1 MHLSSVTATRTAT
14 VLEPVSLGQFNTWNW
29 FDTVDDPHK
38 IDTVYTPEQYQARI
52 GKMVLMLRD
61 TLGAPD
67 VLALEEIENAQVLDD
82 ILARPELAGLGYRY
96 VLGEFADTR
105 GIRNAV
111 LYRAGK
117 VALDSVTQPN
127 PHTDMTPEDPNLPQG
142 DKLFARAP
150 IEAHFTQ
157 LGADGARTGAHLT
170 VIANHFKS
178 KLGGPMYEPRRVAQ
192 GAFVG
197 DLVDAARAAQ
207 PGVPVL
213 VLGDL
218 NATPA
223 DGAYKALVARP
234 DGTVRAH
241 DTVDSLPLAD
251 RYSYIYRKSHDLLDH
266 LMVDPE
272 HVGAVDGVRILHV
285 DSGST
290 DKARFVPGTAN
301 GISDHDPVLASIHLT
316 PLPA

>member
-1 MHLSSVTATRTAT
+1 MHLSSVPASRPAAA
-14 VLEPVSLGQFNTWNW
+14 LEPITIGQFNTWNW
-29 FDTVDDPHK
+29 FDAVDDPHK
-38 IDTVYTPEQYQARI
+38 VDTVYTPDQYQARI
-52 GKMVLMLRD
+52 GKMVLMIRD
-61 TLGAPD
+61 ALGAPD
-67 VLALEEIENAQVLDD
+67 VLALQEIENAQVLDD
-82 ILARPELAGLGYRY
+82 ILARPELAGLGYKY

-105 GIRNAV
+105 GIRNAM

-150 IEAHFTQ
+150 IEATFTQ
-157 LGADGARTGAHLT
+157 LGADGARTGAQLT

-207 PGVPVL
+207 PAVPVL

-218 NATPA
+218 NATPI
-223 DGAYKALVARP
+223 DGAYKALVARA
-234 DGTVRAH
+234 DGTIRAH
-241 DTVDSLPLAD
+241 DTVDALPAED
-251 RYSYIYRKSHDLLDH
+251 RYSYIYRHEHDLLDH

-272 HVGAVDGVRILHV
+272 HASAIEGVRILHMN
-285 DSGST
+285 SGSS

-301 GISDHDPVLASIHLT
+301 GMSDHDPVLASIRLT
-316 PLPA
+316 PPA